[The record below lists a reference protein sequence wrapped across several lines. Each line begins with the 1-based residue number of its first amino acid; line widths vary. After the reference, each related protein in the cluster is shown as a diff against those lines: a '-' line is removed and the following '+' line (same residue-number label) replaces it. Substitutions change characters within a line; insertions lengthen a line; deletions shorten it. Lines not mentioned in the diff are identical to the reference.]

1 MPFPKQSLLT
11 QRRES
16 PCRWCNAEPETFQ
29 GLCNGCDDELMRR
42 WKEYEAATKVL
53 VDREQDLFDMCFA
66 AAFGRSMFHTV
77 VFSQERL
84 ALRNIQDSHMEKMAG
99 YYNDLRARRIA
110 SINRFL
116 PTHSQRSIS
125 CTSSVPTYPVFH
137 DERPVMLAT
146 RPDPPPSPS
155 KNDNPL
161 QSLRDEIL
169 VHWSEDAD
177 PRAAVFV
184 NDSIHTVSF
193 LKLLLKLAPHYSW
206 EDTTRMVNSMIIE
219 RIRHGDQKQRC
230 HMREDFWNVQE
241 ICRQIE
247 FMPTKPDAITHE
259 ELTSLNCRIYH
270 KWGLLK
276 DGHDRTPEAQSDGV
290 CTLRSSSCR
299 EVPAPAMAASVFTY
313 QYRNRCRF
321 PIGAV
326 GNELGHAHT
335 DEGYGSRSGESHAET
350 QDVQNR
356 EKRIIW

>member
-42 WKEYEAATKVL
+42 WKEYEVATKVL

-137 DERPVMLAT
+137 DERPVILAT

-169 VHWSEDAD
+169 VH
-177 PRAAVFV
+177 
-184 NDSIHTVSF
+184 
-193 LKLLLKLAPHYSW
+193 
-206 EDTTRMVNSMIIE
+206 
-219 RIRHGDQKQRC
+219 
-230 HMREDFWNVQE
+230 
-241 ICRQIE
+241 
-247 FMPTKPDAITHE
+247 
-259 ELTSLNCRIYH
+259 
-270 KWGLLK
+270 
-276 DGHDRTPEAQSDGV
+276 
-290 CTLRSSSCR
+290 
-299 EVPAPAMAASVFTY
+299 
-313 QYRNRCRF
+313 
-321 PIGAV
+321 
-326 GNELGHAHT
+326 
-335 DEGYGSRSGESHAET
+335 
-350 QDVQNR
+350 
-356 EKRIIW
+356 